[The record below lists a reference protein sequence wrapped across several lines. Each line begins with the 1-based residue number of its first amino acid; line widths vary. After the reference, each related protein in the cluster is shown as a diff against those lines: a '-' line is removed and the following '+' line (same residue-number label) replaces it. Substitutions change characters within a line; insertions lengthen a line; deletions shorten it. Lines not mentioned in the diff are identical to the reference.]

1 MQQPPSMRQF
11 AALSKKDRRKYEI
24 PGLGEYSDLFQES
37 GIMEKLLPRH
47 LSDGADFEG
56 VYP

>member
-1 MQQPPSMRQF
+1 MRQF